1 MLGDRVQRSCLTKS
15 RPHMRVGQ
23 GKDGAA
29 VVFPQPPKNSSSP
42 DDSFL
47 DRGSRHEKFAQ
58 ANLVVPRRRFMSGG
72 RSPGA
77 PSSSAG
83 GVF

>member
-1 MLGDRVQRSCLTKS
+1 
-15 RPHMRVGQ
+15 MRVGQ
-23 GKDGAA
+23 GKDGIA
-29 VVFPQPPKNSSSP
+29 VVFPQPPKHSSP
-42 DDSFL
+42 PRATMFRTGGAAKGTTPK
-47 DRGSRHEKFAQ
+47 RGERPQSRT
-58 ANLVVPRRRFMSGG
+58 LSGG